1 MNTNSLSKL
10 FTAVILLIWFAAIIG
25 LMWVGLSRL
34 FRSPD
39 ESTESSQQVKPYDP
53 NVHPIDTTLYRRVQE
68 RQQREAEERARMER
82 EYVQTSGRTT
92 SDCSYDDEAEE
103 GTYLDEL
110 RKHSPND
117 DYLLG
122 FDEDVD
128 DVHDVEL
135 YIEDY

>member
-10 FTAVILLIWFAAIIG
+10 FTAVILLICFAAIIG
-25 LMWVGLSRL
+25 LMWVGLSWL
-34 FRSPD
+34 FRSPG
-39 ESTESSQQVKPYDP
+39 ESTESSQQVTPYDP
-53 NVHPIDTTLYRRVQE
+53 NAHPIDTTLYRRVQE
-68 RQQREAEERARMER
+68 RQQR
-82 EYVQTSGRTT
+82 
-92 SDCSYDDEAEE
+92 EAEE

>member
-1 MNTNSLSKL
+1 MHISFSKVAL
-10 FTAVILLIWFAAIIG
+10 FVLANI
-25 LMWVGLSRL
+25 
-34 FRSPD
+34 
-39 ESTESSQQVKPYDP
+39 
-53 NVHPIDTTLYRRVQE
+53 
-68 RQQREAEERARMER
+68 RARMER

-92 SDCSYDDEAEE
+92 SDYGDDDEAEE
-103 GTYLDEL
+103 EGTYLEEL

>member
-1 MNTNSLSKL
+1 
-10 FTAVILLIWFAAIIG
+10 
-25 LMWVGLSRL
+25 
-34 FRSPD
+34 
-39 ESTESSQQVKPYDP
+39 
-53 NVHPIDTTLYRRVQE
+53 
-68 RQQREAEERARMER
+68 MER

-92 SDCSYDDEAEE
+92 SDCSYDEVEEE
-103 GTYLDEL
+103 GSYLEEL